1 MVQYL
6 DGLLDSLDRRFEN
19 LGITGAFHVL
29 GPKAIKE
36 DNAVITEDLKTLSK
50 KFLQQPETTL
60 LQEWSSCK
68 QHLHTGAFKVQING
82 GDQQKDDGGTYS
94 I

>member
-1 MVQYL
+1 MVPYL

-19 LGITGAFHVL
+19 LGIIGAFHVL

-50 KFLQQPETTL
+50 KFL
-60 LQEWSSCK
+60 
-68 QHLHTGAFKVQING
+68 
-82 GDQQKDDGGTYS
+82 
-94 I
+94 